1 MKKNILTR
9 KIIYAIVFA
18 AIISII
24 MSSCKK
30 DNAVVINP
38 FIPSIGPDI
47 VFYGLTN
54 DNKLNQYNATSSTT
68 VISSL
73 TITGLAT
80 DEKILSI
87 DFRPATGQLY
97 GIGSSSRLYVI
108 NLKDGVAKAL
118 GAAAFTPAING
129 TVVNIDFNP
138 TVDRIR
144 LVTGSGQNLRLHPEL
159 GTVAATDLTIN
170 GATNASIT
178 SVAYTN
184 SKAGASATD
193 LFDIDVTTKKLYK
206 QTPPNDGVLAV
217 VGALGVDFTGRGGFD
232 ISPANNT
239 ALATFTVT
247 DKHRLYSV
255 NLTTGAATY
264 INDFATPLIDIAIV
278 PAAVAFGVDE
288 SNNLIILDPSNPLTT
303 ISKVITGLGTN
314 EKIQGIDFRPAN
326 GQLYAF
332 AVNNGAAKL
341 YTINTASGAA
351 VAVGT
356 GFAVNTLATS
366 YGFDFNPTVDRI
378 RLVSNL
384 GENLRLNPNDGTIAA
399 TDLSLNPGSPSIS
412 SAAYTN
418 NFNGAT
424 TTVLFV
430 ADAIKL
436 YRQDPPNNGTL
447 VEIGML
453 GRTVDAAGGFDIG
466 GNSGIGY
473 AVFSVGTINT
483 VYTVN
488 LTTGATTAVGNISVK
503 LRGFAVGLG
512 M

>member
-1 MKKNILTR
+1 MLLKKLL
-9 KIIYAIVFA
+9 YAIVCLG
-18 AIISII
+18 ITSII

-30 DNAVVINP
+30 DNATAANP
-38 FIPSIGPDI
+38 FIPSMGPDI

-54 DNKLNQYNATSSTT
+54 DNKLNQYNANSSAT

-73 TITGLAT
+73 TISGLAT

-97 GIGSSSRLYVI
+97 GISNNSRLYVI
-108 NLKDGVAKAL
+108 NLKDGTAKAL
-118 GAAAFTPAING
+118 GTSALTPVISG
-129 TVVNIDFNP
+129 TIVNIDFNP

-159 GTVAATDLTIN
+159 GTVVATDLTIN
-170 GATNASIT
+170 GAANASIT

-184 SKAGASATD
+184 SKAGATTTE
-193 LFDIDVTTKKLYK
+193 LFDIDLTNKKLYK
-206 QTPPNDGVLAV
+206 QIPPNDGVLV
-217 VGALGVDFTGRGGFD
+217 EVGALGVDFTGRGGFD
-232 ISPANNT
+232 ISPTNNT
-239 ALATFTVT
+239 ALASFTVA
-247 DKHRLYSV
+247 DKHRLYSI
-255 NLTTGAATY
+255 NLSTGAATY
-264 INDFATPLIDIAIV
+264 INDFATPLLDLAIL
-278 PAAVAFGVDE
+278 PASIAFGVDE
-288 SNNLIILDPSNPLTT
+288 SNNLIIFDPTTPSTT
-303 ISKVITGLGTN
+303 ISKAITGLGVN
-314 EKIQGIDFRPAN
+314 EKVQGLDFRPAN

-341 YTINTASGAA
+341 YTINTSSGAA
-351 VAVGT
+351 AAVGT
-356 GFAVNTLATS
+356 GFSVNPLATS

-424 TTVLFV
+424 STVLFV
-430 ADAIKL
+430 ADATKL

-447 VEIGML
+447 VEIGLL

-466 GNSGIGY
+466 GNSGTAY
-473 AVFSVGTINT
+473 AIFTVGTTNT
-483 VYTVN
+483 VYIVN
-488 LTTGATTAVGNISVK
+488 TITGATTAVGNISVK
-503 LRGFAVGLG
+503 LRGFTLGLG

>member
-1 MKKNILTR
+1 MKKNIWSILLV
-9 KIIYAIVFA
+9 YAVLFA
-18 AIISII
+18 AILSILL
-24 MSSCKK
+24 SSCKK
-30 DNAVVINP
+30 DTTITANP
-38 FIPSIGPDI
+38 FIPSNGPDI
-47 VFYGLTN
+47 IFYGLTN
-54 DNKLNQYNATSSTT
+54 DNKINQYNANASAT

-97 GIGSSSRLYVI
+97 GIGSTSRLYVI

-118 GAAAFTPAING
+118 GTASFTPAING

-159 GTVAATDLTIN
+159 GTVAATDLAIN
-170 GATNASIT
+170 GAANASVT

-184 SKAGASATD
+184 SKAGATTTE
-193 LFDIDVTTKKLYK
+193 LFDIDITTKKLYK
-206 QTPPNDGVLAV
+206 QIPPNDGLLVE

-232 ISPANNT
+232 ISAANNT
-239 ALATFTVT
+239 ALATFTVA
-247 DKHRLYSV
+247 DKHRLYSI
-255 NLTTGAATY
+255 NLSTGAATY
-264 INDFATPLIDIAIV
+264 INDFATTLLDIAIV
-278 PAAVAFGVDE
+278 PASVAFGVDE
-288 SNNLIILDPSNPLTT
+288 SNNLIIFDPSNPQTT
-303 ISKVITGLGTN
+303 ISKSITGLAVN

-332 AVNNGAAKL
+332 AVNSGAAKL

-384 GENLRLNPNDGTIAA
+384 GENLRLNPNDGSIAA
-399 TDLSLNPGSPSIS
+399 TDLSLNPGSPSVS

-430 ADAIKL
+430 ADASKL

-447 VEIGML
+447 IEIGSL
-453 GRTVDAAGGFDIG
+453 GRTVDALGGFDIG
-466 GNSGIGY
+466 GNSGVAY
-473 AVFSVGTINT
+473 AVFTVGTTNT
-483 VYTVN
+483 LYTVN
-488 LTTGATTAVGNISVK
+488 TTTGATTTVGNISVK